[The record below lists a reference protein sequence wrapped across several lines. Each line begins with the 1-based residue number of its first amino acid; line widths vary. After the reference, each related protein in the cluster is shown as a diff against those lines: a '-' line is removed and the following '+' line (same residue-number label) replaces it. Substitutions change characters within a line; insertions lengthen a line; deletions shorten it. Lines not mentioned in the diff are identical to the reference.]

1 MEKVLSQNPKL
12 ATLIMPGISKNLQC
26 NPRLKTLSFL
36 GYRFT
41 SISWQLLGDGIA
53 KSRSLTF
60 LSLTFCGLN
69 YLSHLE
75 GLMKGVNENE
85 SIETINLSDND
96 LNDQEGLFLVRYIKN
111 QAEKREN
118 ALWRTGLRHSDCS

>member
-1 MEKVLSQNPKL
+1 M
-12 ATLIMPGISKNLQC
+12 
-26 NPRLKTLSFL
+26 
-36 GYRFT
+36 
-41 SISWQLLGDGIA
+41 GDGIA

-69 YLSHLE
+69 HLSNLE

-96 LNDQEGLFLVRYIKN
+96 LNDQEGLFIVRYIKN